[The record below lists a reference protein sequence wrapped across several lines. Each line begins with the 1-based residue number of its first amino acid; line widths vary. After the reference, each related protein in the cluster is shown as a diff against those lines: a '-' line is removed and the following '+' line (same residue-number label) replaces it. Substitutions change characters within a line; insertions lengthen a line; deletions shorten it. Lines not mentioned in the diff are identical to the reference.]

1 MQEVIERA
9 TGSRR
14 HPSAVLVALAV
25 LPGAAFLLVFLVR
38 SRIAGEL
45 GSCTLLDDAMISMA
59 FGRTWSQTG
68 ELLWFPGAERVQ
80 GFTNPLWTGVMA
92 LVHLFGFKGSSASL
106 IVSLL
111 SIALILGRAVLV
123 VLVTFQGINHTWR
136 FRTLTAL
143 TAGAVVPFLYSPV
156 FWAVRGMEVGLLA
169 FLALLLI
176 VVLAGISNSWLEGSN
191 DQGLYVSFTLVAILG
206 IATRLDFIVIVG
218 GLGIL
223 LWVWAPSR
231 QIRNSLLAR
240 IALPIALAS
249 LIILG
254 AQYAYFG
261 DWLPNTYSLKVEGF
275 GVIERVERGLFASAK
290 VLPVAVLTAL
300 SLAVVI
306 RSDLKQQGKRV
317 ATALAMVWFVTLT
330 YGIWVGGDA
339 WEWSNISNRYVAV
352 GLPAA
357 CAVAFL
363 GLAAMVHSP
372 RRYMRVVALG
382 LPILGL
388 CAIGYGWQVNPITFD
403 GALALRGA
411 AAIVVTY
418 GVLLALWAVLR
429 LRPHDAVIAVGIHAA
444 AAAVIVAV
452 TSFIPGSHWLEHGG
466 THVYDDYVITEQSL
480 AVRDVTTSDA
490 VIATVWA
497 GAPGY
502 YMERRMID
510 ILGKN
515 DRQIARQSPNTMAA
529 DSPVATLYPGHNK
542 WNYDYSIG
550 EQRPDVVF
558 QLWNPTSED
567 LAKLDAWGY
576 QKYCRADGSV
586 SAYFLTQ
593 SPHILWDQ
601 IRACDS

>member
-1 MQEVIERA
+1 MRSGPTASTRIEQ
-9 TGSRR
+9 
-14 HPSAVLVALAV
+14 PSPLLLSFIAL
-25 LPGAAFLLVFLVR
+25 LPGTGFLLLFLGR
-38 SRIAGEL
+38 SRIAGQE
-45 GSCTLLDDAMISMA
+45 GPFTLLDDAMISMA
-59 FGRTWSQTG
+59 YSRTLVQTG
-68 ELLWFPGAERVQ
+68 ELVWFPEAERVQ

-92 LVHLFGFKGSSASL
+92 LAHLSGFKGSSAALAVSL
-106 IVSLL
+106 I
-111 SIALILGRAVLV
+111 SIALILGCAVLV
-123 VLVTFQGINHTWR
+123 MLIAFRAIESTWR

-143 TAGAVVPFLYSPV
+143 TAGAVVPFLYPLV

-176 VVLAGISNSWLEGSN
+176 VVLAGISRSWLQGGS
-191 DQGLYVSFTLVAILG
+191 GHRLFLPFTLVAVLG

-223 LWVWAPSR
+223 LLVWAPSGR
-231 QIRNSLLAR
+231 IRTNLLVR
-240 IALPIALAS
+240 VALPIALA
-249 LIILG
+249 LLMILG
-254 AQYAYFG
+254 SQYAYFG
-261 DWLPNTYSLKVEGF
+261 DWLPNTYSLKVEDF

-306 RSDLKQQGKRV
+306 RSDLKQQGKQV
-317 ATALAMVWFVTLT
+317 TTALAMVWFMTLA
-330 YGIWVGGDA
+330 YSIWVGGDA
-339 WEWSNISNRYVAV
+339 WEWSNVSNRYVAV
-352 GLPAA
+352 ALPAA
-357 CAVAFL
+357 CTVAFL
-363 GLAAMVHSP
+363 GLAAMVQAP
-372 RRYMRVVALG
+372 RQYMRIVAFG
-382 LPILGL
+382 LPILAL
-388 CAIGYGWQVNPITFD
+388 SAIGYGWQVNPIAFD

-411 AAIVVTY
+411 AAVVVTY

-429 LRPHDAVIAVGIHAA
+429 LRQHDAVIAVGIHAA

-452 TSFIPGSHWLEHGG
+452 TSFIPGSHWFEHGG

-480 AVRDVTTSDA
+480 AVRDVTTPDA

-515 DRQIARQSPNTMAA
+515 DRQIARLTPNTMAA

-558 QLWNPTSED
+558 QLWNPTSDD
-567 LAKLDAWGY
+567 LAQLDAWGY
-576 QKYCRADGSV
+576 QKFCLADGLV

-593 SPHILWDQ
+593 SPHILWERL
-601 IRACDS
+601 RACNS